1 MSKISESEL
10 KKQIKLRQFSPI
22 YVIYG
27 TEQMFVRRYS
37 EQLVN
42 AVTGKNPSDFNFHK
56 FSGDINLDDFAAS
69 LQIVPFMSEYNCV
82 FVSDIY
88 FDNMDSD
95 SLARFKEITDKSVDT
110 TVLII
115 SMPTYVPS
123 KNSAAFRALINN
135 AEKKGSVCE
144 FNKLNQTMLE
154 RYIAKWANQNGK
166 MISHLNA
173 SKLISGCGDDL
184 NLLKNEVEK
193 ICAYA
198 QGEEITA
205 QDIEK
210 LATVNLETKIFA
222 LSDAVLNGNGDKA
235 FNTLDLLFYQREE
248 PVMMLYVL
256 SSSYVDAYRIRVA
269 DECGVLKDDVAKDFE
284 YKNRAFTLEKARK
297 ATAKVSTEALRK
309 SLDLLVEADVKFKS
323 TSVNERLYMEQLI
336 AQLLLVAKEG
346 RI

>member
-1 MSKISESEL
+1 MSRISESEL
-10 KKQIKLRQFSPI
+10 KKQIKSRQFSPI

-37 EQLVN
+37 EQLAD

-82 FVSDIY
+82 FISDIF
-88 FDNMDSD
+88 FDNMDAD
-95 SLARFKEITDKSVDT
+95 SLARFKEITDKTVDT

-123 KNSAAFRALINN
+123 KNITAFKSLIKS
-135 AEKKGSVCE
+135 AEKNGSVCE
-144 FNKLNQTMLE
+144 FNKLNQSMLE
-154 RYIAKWANQNGK
+154 RYIAKWANENGK
-166 MISHLNA
+166 MISHVNA
-173 SKLISGCGDDL
+173 AKLISYCGDDL
-184 NLLKNEVEK
+184 NFLKNELAK

-198 QGEEITA
+198 KGEEVTV

-210 LATVNLETKIFA
+210 LATQNLETKIFA

-256 SSSYVDAYRIRVA
+256 SASYVDAYRIRVA
-269 DECGVLKDDVAKDFE
+269 DECGVLKDKVAIDFK
-284 YKNRAFTLEKARK
+284 YKNRAFTLKKARE

-309 SLDLLVEADVKFKS
+309 SLDLLVEADIKFKS
-323 TSVNERLYMEQLI
+323 SSVNSRLCMEQLI

>member
-1 MSKISESEL
+1 MAKLTEAEL
-10 KKQIKLRQFSPI
+10 KKQIKTKQFSPI

-37 EQLVN
+37 EQLVKS
-42 AVTGKNPSDFNFHK
+42 VTGKNPSDFNFHT

-88 FDNMDSD
+88 FDNMDGD
-95 SLARFKEITDKSVDT
+95 SLARFKEITDKIFDT

-123 KNSAAFRALINN
+123 KNSAAFKALIKK
-135 AEKKGSVCE
+135 AEKNGSVCE

-154 RYIAKWANQNGK
+154 RCIAKWANENGK
-166 MISHLNA
+166 MISHVNA
-173 SKLISGCGDDL
+173 SKLISSCGDDL
-184 NLLKNEVEK
+184 NLLKNEIAK
-193 ICAYA
+193 ICAYSA
-198 QGEEITA
+198 SEEITA
-205 QDIEK
+205 NDIDK

-222 LSDAVLNGNGDKA
+222 LSDAVLNGNGQKA

-248 PVMMLYVL
+248 PIMMLYVL
-256 SSSYVDAYRIRVA
+256 SASYIDAYRIRVA
-269 DECGVLKDDVAKDFE
+269 DECGVLKDTVAKDFV
-284 YKNRAFTLEKARK
+284 YKNRAFTLGNARS
-297 ATAKVSTEALRK
+297 ATSKVSTEALRK
-309 SLDLLVEADVKFKS
+309 SLDLLVEADIKFKS
-323 TSVNERLYMEQLI
+323 ASVNARLCMEQLI

-346 RI
+346 KV

>member
-27 TEQMFVRRYS
+27 TEQMLVRRYS

-69 LQIVPFMSEYNCV
+69 LQIVPFMSKYNCV

-123 KNSAAFRALINN
+123 KNSAAFRALIKN

-256 SSSYVDAYRIRVA
+256 SSTYVDAYRIRVA

-284 YKNRAFTLEKARK
+284 YKNRVFTLEKARK

-309 SLDLLVEADVKFKS
+309 SLDLLVEADIKFKS
-323 TSVNERLYMEQLI
+323 SSVNARLYIEQLI

>member
-1 MSKISESEL
+1 MPKISESEL
-10 KKQIKLRQFSPI
+10 KKQIKSRQFSPI

-37 EQLVN
+37 EQLAD
-42 AVTGKNPSDFNFHK
+42 AVTSKNPSDFNFHK

-82 FVSDIY
+82 FVSDIF
-88 FDNMDSD
+88 FDNMDAD
-95 SLARFKEITDKSVDT
+95 SLARFKEITDKTVDT

-123 KNSAAFRALINN
+123 KNSAALKSLVKR
-135 AEKKGSVCE
+135 AEKNGSVCE
-144 FNKLNQTMLE
+144 FNKLNQSMLE
-154 RYIAKWANQNGK
+154 RYIAKWANENGK
-166 MISHLNA
+166 MISHVNA
-173 SKLISGCGDDL
+173 AKLISYCGDDL
-184 NLLKNEVEK
+184 NLLKNELAK
-193 ICAYA
+193 ICAYSK
-198 QGEEITA
+198 GEEVTL

-210 LATVNLETKIFA
+210 LATQNLETKIFA

-256 SSSYVDAYRIRVA
+256 SASYVDAYRIRVA
-269 DECGVLKDDVAKDFE
+269 DECGVLKDDVARDFE

-309 SLDLLVEADVKFKS
+309 SLDLLVDADIKFKS
-323 TSVNERLYMEQLI
+323 SSVNARLCMEQLI

>member
-10 KKQIKLRQFSPI
+10 KKQIKSKQFSPI

-37 EQLVN
+37 EQLAN

-82 FVSDIY
+82 FVSDIF
-88 FDNMDSD
+88 FDNMDAD
-95 SLARFKEITDKSVDT
+95 SLARFKEITDKTVDT

-115 SMPTYVPS
+115 SMPTYVPT
-123 KNSAAFRALINN
+123 KNSAAFKSLVKR
-135 AEKKGSVCE
+135 AEKNGSVCE
-144 FNKLNQTMLE
+144 FNKLNQSMIE
-154 RYIAKWANQNGK
+154 RYIAKWANENGK
-166 MISHLNA
+166 MISHVNA
-173 SKLISGCGDDL
+173 AKLISYCGDDL
-184 NLLKNEVEK
+184 NLLKNELAK

-198 QGEEITA
+198 KGEEVTL

-210 LATVNLETKIFA
+210 LATQNLETKIFA

-256 SSSYVDAYRIRVA
+256 SASYVDAYRIRVA
-269 DECGVLKDDVAKDFE
+269 DECGVL
-284 YKNRAFTLEKARK
+284 
-297 ATAKVSTEALRK
+297 
-309 SLDLLVEADVKFKS
+309 
-323 TSVNERLYMEQLI
+323 
-336 AQLLLVAKEG
+336 
-346 RI
+346 